1 MFLLL
6 LALLAPA
13 AEPLV
18 LPATRAEIEISDD
31 AAPAVEAA
39 LAALSGR
46 RFDEA
51 AAGFAALSGASDSAD
66 YAYLHAVAAY
76 EAGDLRQ
83 ASQAVDTGLER
94 AANHAPLLTLQGLVL
109 ADKGKGDEALR
120 VLRKAESLRGDD
132 DVLGARISLNTA
144 LVHMDLGAFGDA
156 ETALDEAASRA
167 KAAGDDELSERVA
180 ENRAVLEA
188 ARGGGGRGDALAKV
202 SEALR
207 KGQTGA
213 ARESLPTA
221 AEQDRRARVRR
232 ALAEGA
238 ILRAEGRFDEAA
250 LTLQSALTLA
260 REGGLSRESAALLAE
275 MGGVFR
281 VGGRPA
287 LAREPLAEAVSMV
300 AGSSFRLNEV
310 AYRVEAGR
318 VALALEDLESARGQL
333 ERARKA
339 AKEVE
344 DPTAEPRIDELEG
357 AVLARAGDTHG
368 AEVALSRA
376 QAALELKDW
385 HADAARVAVLRV
397 ELQAQM
403 ASKKLPKTR
412 KEALDAFMRAGDSLG
427 PVHVAMAEGVGLA
440 RAKQGADALQAFIE
454 AADAAKAAGGARAEA
469 LQALARENAAQVLV
483 SMGQNSEAAKAA
495 AEHGLGDSVA
505 RLERFES
512 AKDAYARGLK
522 AFEGKKFAT
531 AQPLFHEAFESF
543 EALGEKAYARQAR
556 AARAWAT
563 FNGGHTGK
571 PETRMTLYSEVAQ
584 EAVLVEDPELE
595 ARALAAKA
603 LAADELAFGDVDE
616 ALRKALTAT
625 EQLGLHKVSGQLYA
639 AVAEREG
646 DLETRAGA
654 ARRAYDLLEGDVAG
668 VYAAYSVAVDA
679 YNGERPELAISLC
692 ELVVG
697 KAGDLESD
705 VKQVLEAA
713 RSQL

>member
-1 MFLLL
+1 M
-6 LALLAPA
+6 
-13 AEPLV
+13 
-18 LPATRAEIEISDD
+18 
-31 AAPAVEAA
+31 
-39 LAALSGR
+39 
-46 RFDEA
+46 
-51 AAGFAALSGASDSAD
+51 
-66 YAYLHAVAAY
+66 
-76 EAGDLRQ
+76 
-83 ASQAVDTGLER
+83 DTGLER